1 MGICL
6 IKCSNFSIVTD
17 QYIEQMTLCV
27 WMPVHTLQASTQ
39 KMSAVTVVVVLL
51 LLLPLPLPLLLFLLL
66 QHPLTPNYH
75 PLLPQALI
83 PNPAPPSNTNRFI
96 LNSL

>member
-6 IKCSNFSIVTD
+6 IKCSNFSIVTE

-39 KMSAVTVVVVLL
+39 KMSAVTVVVASSSSSLS
-51 LLLPLPLPLLLFLLL
+51 
-66 QHPLTPNYH
+66 
-75 PLLPQALI
+75 
-83 PNPAPPSNTNRFI
+83 PSSSSSSSSSSI
-96 LNSL
+96 H